1 MNWYVIHTK
10 AAREDLVAGRL
21 RGAGLEV
28 YSPKL
33 QARKYLRGRS
43 ADVVEPL
50 FPCYLFARFDASLC
64 LWMITYTRG
73 VKKVVGG
80 TEGPWPVR
88 PDIVDLL
95 RSRESGGVITVPRDE
110 FREGDVVEVVHG
122 PLAGL
127 SGIFERPLKGNE
139 RVLLLLD
146 AMTYQARAVVERA
159 SLTKVS

>member
-1 MNWYVIHTK
+1 
-10 AAREDLVAGRL
+10 
-21 RGAGLEV
+21 
-28 YSPKL
+28 
-33 QARKYLRGRS
+33 
-43 ADVVEPL
+43 
-50 FPCYLFARFDASLC
+50 
-64 LWMITYTRG
+64 MIA
-73 VKKVVGG
+73 
-80 TEGPWPVR
+80 
-88 PDIVDLL
+88 
-95 RSRESGGVITVPRDE
+95 VPRDE